1 MKRAARIL
9 ATLGVLALFA
19 IPARAQ
25 PDLDEWER
33 RMLAGEFASAA
44 RFADQAADG
53 DPGSAVWAY
62 RAGAAHARA
71 GANGEALR
79 WLEAAADRGYSGVR
93 TFETDDDLDPL
104 RDHPRFGA
112 ALERVR
118 ARAAARLES
127 FKQAAGKA
135 RPLLVLPRG
144 HDPKVPAP
152 LLIVLHGT
160 GGTGREMGEAWRA
173 VAAKAGVILLA
184 PDAIRPSGAGFAWVF
199 RDEAEWYIRHLIE
212 TVREHHA
219 VGPVILAG
227 FSQGANIAFAMGRS
241 DPDLFDAIIPVAGHW
256 EGDLAAMPP
265 GGGDAPRWYLLIG
278 DRDPWHATYDEAL
291 SALTGAGHAATL
303 RKLPDHPHAMPTGA
317 RGRGELERA
326 LRWCLE
332 RDEPGP

>member
-1 MKRAARIL
+1 MIRAARIL
-9 ATLGVLALFA
+9 ALLAALVSIA
-19 IPARAQ
+19 VTARAQ

-44 RFADQAADG
+44 RFAVQAADRE
-53 DPGSAVWAY
+53 PGSAVWAY

-71 GANGEALR
+71 GVTEEALR

-104 RDHPRFGA
+104 RNHPRFGA

-118 ARAAARLES
+118 ARAAARLDS
-127 FKQAAGKA
+127 FKQAAAKA

-160 GGTGREMGEAWRA
+160 GGAGREMGEAWRA

-184 PDAIRPSGAGFAWVF
+184 PDAIRPSGAGFAWQF

-212 TVREHHA
+212 TTRAHHA

-227 FSQGANIAFAMGRS
+227 FSQGANIAFAMGRT
-241 DPDLFDAIIPVAGHW
+241 DPDLFDGVIPIAGHW
-256 EGDLAAMPP
+256 EADLAAIPP
-265 GGGDAPRWYLLIG
+265 RDERSPRWYLLIG

-291 SALTGAGHAATL
+291 GAITGAGHEAEL
-303 RKLPDHPHAMPTGA
+303 RKLPGHPHAMPTGA

-326 LRWCLE
+326 LRWCLD
-332 RDEPGP
+332 RDEPAP